1 MSHSRTR
8 SPARSA
14 AYWILDRKQ
23 IQCLSSSRRQDM
35 VDRLAGDGPLSV
47 RELARAIGMKP
58 SAIYHHLEQLLAV
71 GLVIESGHRTVNR
84 RQEKLYATLSED
96 ASATGPGGT
105 SLPGPDH
112 PIGHRSL
119 PSGGAGFRHR
129 NPTSGGGDRGST
141 AQSRFLP
148 RPRRPSPGRL
158 GPDQSTPRSHRRTPV
173 GATPGGCPAHFTCM
187 DARPHSPA
195 RERAG
200 RPLGQEIA
208 HETRV
213 VLPCPAARRA
223 RHRR

>member
-84 RQEKLYATLSED
+84 RQEKLYATPSPRMRLQRALAEPRFRD
-96 ASATGPGGT
+96 LITQSATALCRQAERDFATGIQQAEAVTEGPRRNLGFFRV
-105 SLPGPDH
+105 L
-112 PIGHRSL
+112 
-119 PSGGAGFRHR
+119 GA
-129 NPTSGGGDRGST
+129 
-141 AQSRFLP
+141 P
-148 RPRRPSPGRL
+148 RPDALARINQHLEAIAELLWEQPQADAPLISLAWTLAPIPRPGNEQD
-158 GPDQSTPRSHRRTPV
+158 GP
-173 GATPGGCPAHFTCM
+173 
-187 DARPHSPA
+187 
-195 RERAG
+195 
-200 RPLGQEIA
+200 
-208 HETRV
+208 
-213 VLPCPAARRA
+213 
-223 RHRR
+223 